1 LIVQSFRPIE
11 SAMTEEHIPRP
22 RTRLYLITPP
32 VIDDIPAFAAL
43 LETCLEAGDIACLQI
58 RMKNGD
64 DIDEA
69 ATRAV
74 TNAVLDMCQSRG
86 TIVLINDSPKL
97 AAELGADGAHVGKS
111 DMDVADARALLGE
124 DAIIG
129 ATAHN
134 SRHDAMLACEAGAD
148 YAAFG
153 AFFPTNTKHAAI
165 RAELETLEIWQ
176 EMMEP
181 PCVAIGGITIENARS
196 VIEAGADFI
205 AVSSG
210 VWDHPKGAIEAVVQ
224 FNELLDELTES

>member
-1 LIVQSFRPIE
+1 MAE
-11 SAMTEEHIPRP
+11 DYIPRP

-32 VIDDIPAFAAL
+32 VIDDVAAFAAL

-58 RMKNGD
+58 RLKRGD
-64 DIDEA
+64 EIDEA

-74 TNAVLDMCQSRG
+74 AGAVTEMCQARG
-86 TIVLINDSPKL
+86 TAVLINDSPLL
-97 AAELGADGAHVGKS
+97 AKELGADGVHVGQS
-111 DMDVADARALLGE
+111 DMSVAEARALLGE
-124 DAIIG
+124 EAVIG

-153 AFFPTNTKHAAI
+153 AFFPTQTKDAPT
-165 RAELETLEIWQ
+165 RADLETLEIWQ

-181 PCVAIGGITIENARS
+181 PCVAIGGITVENART
-196 VIEAGADFI
+196 VVEAGADFI

-210 VWDHPKGAIEAVVQ
+210 VWNHPDSAITAVIQ
-224 FNELLDELTES
+224 FNQLLDQIFEDDA

>member
-1 LIVQSFRPIE
+1 
-11 SAMTEEHIPRP
+11 MTEEHIPRP

-32 VIDDIPAFAAL
+32 VIEDVSAFAAL
-43 LETCLEAGDIACLQI
+43 LETCLEAGDVACLQI
-58 RMKNGD
+58 RMKQGD
-64 DIDEA
+64 SIDEA

-74 TNAVLDMCQSRG
+74 TKAVLELCHARG
-86 TIVLINDSPKL
+86 TVVLINDSPQL
-97 AAELGADGAHVGKS
+97 ALELGADGTHVGQS
-111 DMDVADARALLGE
+111 DMSVAQARALLGE
-124 DAIIG
+124 DAVIG

-153 AFFPTNTKHAAI
+153 AFFPTETKDAPTKAD
-165 RAELETLEIWQ
+165 LETLEIWQ

-196 VIEAGADFI
+196 VVEAGADFI

-210 VWDHPKGAIEAVVQ
+210 VWSHPGGAIDAVIR
-224 FNELLDELTES
+224 FNRLLDELSPPT